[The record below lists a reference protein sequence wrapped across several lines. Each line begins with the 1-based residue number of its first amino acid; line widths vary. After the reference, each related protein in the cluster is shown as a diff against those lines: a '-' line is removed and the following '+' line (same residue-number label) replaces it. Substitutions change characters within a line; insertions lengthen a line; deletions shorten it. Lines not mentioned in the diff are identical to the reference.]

1 MSPIVRVALIASLAL
16 AACQPEDPLE
26 LESATSEIAA
36 TGGAAA
42 AHPPRNCAL
51 AGNEG
56 KSCDDGLYC
65 TVDDTCHAGVCV
77 GEERPCASA
86 VGFCS
91 LGTCDEAHDS
101 CVAAPRGGSCV
112 DRCDTVKLKRLYRR
126 GWQHG
131 FEAVSKAWDRRHGN
145 CDRSDDFVNQV
156 STRLE
161 DALAEQDDEASIKLQ
176 RRCRKAGVM
185 DGSFAALDVVQSFC
199 DQTCFLDGDF
209 TGKLSAEAYCE
220 MALGADGPLDLAGW
234 IRGPLNTCGLSYE
247 VACDSSF
254 IGESL
259 SYTNAAGASCETMTV
274 GAYESSW
281 DESRLESCDYRN
293 RDAGP

>member
-16 AACQPEDPLE
+16 AACEPEDPME
-26 LESATSEIAA
+26 LESATSELA
-36 TGGAAA
+36 TADVSAA
-42 AHPPRNCAL
+42 AHPPRNCAV

-56 KSCDDGLYC
+56 LSCDDGLYC
-65 TVDDTCHAGVCV
+65 TVEDTCHAGVCV

-101 CVAAPRGGSCV
+101 CVPTPRSASCV
-112 DRCDTVKLKRLYRR
+112 DRCDTVKLKRIYRR
-126 GWQHG
+126 GWQRG

-145 CDRSDDFVNQV
+145 CDRSDAFVNRV

-161 DALAEQDDEASIKLQ
+161 NALAEQDSEASIKVQ
-176 RRCRKAGVM
+176 KRCRKAGVM
-185 DGSFAALDVVQSFC
+185 DGSFAALDVVQSLC

-209 TGKLSAEAYCE
+209 TGKLAAEGYCE
-220 MALGADGPLDLAGW
+220 MALADGPLDLAGW
-234 IRGPLNTCGLSYE
+234 SRGPLNTCGLNYE
-247 VACDSSF
+247 VACDSTF

-259 SYTNAAGASCETMTV
+259 DYSNANGAPCQAATV
-274 GAYESSW
+274 GAYETSW
-281 DESRLESCDYRN
+281 NNSRDESCDYRN
-293 RDAGP
+293 RDAGQ